1 MDIDPKIQETFDRLG
16 ITLPGVAGG
25 MDKLSKATDKAVKSA
40 TMQAL
45 EQARAHQSLIK
56 SIEKDLRQRGIDQ
69 ADAKTMATLT
79 AKKIKQ
85 ETDQSEALAKRTAL
99 EEEATKKLQERF
111 NKSVDGLN
119 KLASGSLSVV
129 SAFASSD
136 KLFTSA
142 IPTLDLMGTTIKSVV
157 SGLAEMVSGVS
168 AFGFSFGKAS
178 EGVAKVVG
186 VGVDLTVQV
195 AKMQLEMAEKYVDNY
210 NQLSSVGATFG
221 GQLGGL
227 ADKAK
232 NSGMWLDQFAKFVK
246 TNIVGLTEMGGTVD
260 QSTTL
265 IGKMSASATDH
276 NKKLVILYGGY
287 DKVSGALVGFGKQ
300 MASVGLSATQQQD
313 YLIKNSGAYLT
324 NLKALSEI
332 TGQTVE
338 QLQKEQEEA
347 NKDIAYRL
355 KLRELGQ
362 LDAKDGG
369 KRMQDT
375 MNAELI
381 VRKTYGAQSADLYKE
396 KVALDGQVISQSGQM
411 TAAYFVEQNK
421 AIDQIIATKNLEG
434 EARTKAIGGIV
445 EGSKGAIEAQ
455 TTLLA
460 GLVQLG
466 QYAGDEVTKTI
477 TEGIKQQL
485 DSEGVRT
492 NLNSAVTAAW
502 DNTRKAMDAEA
513 AAVVAL
519 TNIVRTNHQELD
531 KITSKTIGQTAEMA
545 TALHKVTTELIRLFG
560 EAGQVSKAVTI
571 FADMIADVATQL
583 RKYINES
590 TGGPKSKEEAS
601 WGRKALNYGGATLG
615 AVAGGAAAVGLGV
628 TTGGAGLLATTA
640 LVGGGMVGGTMAG
653 DYIADKLGL
662 AGGTSDTYKEKK
674 ESERREGI
682 NKLLSFSG
690 GVTGNRANYDALDP
704 VTRGSFEEMLAA
716 YGKPVKLQSG
726 FRTQAQQTAL
736 YKEWLAAG
744 GSKTN
749 PTVNTPTFGSVTTP
763 SPDASFHS
771 LGKALDI
778 DHDSF
783 KALNAAGLLRQFGFT
798 TVPGDPGHIQK
809 MAKGGITDGTSI
821 AGEAGPE
828 AVIPLPDGRTVPVK
842 LDVGELI
849 SKMDRL
855 IAVMMENRDFSEKIF
870 QAAA

>member
-45 EQARAHQSLIK
+45 EQARAHQALIK

-69 ADAKTMATLT
+69 TDAKIMATLT

-85 ETDQSEALAKRTAL
+85 ETDQSEALAQRTAL
-99 EEEATKKLQERF
+99 EEEATKKLQARF

-178 EGVAKVVG
+178 EGIAKVVG

-313 YLIKNSGAYLT
+313 YLVKNSGAYLT
-324 NLKALSEI
+324 NLKALSEM

-381 VRKTYGAQSADLYKE
+381 IRKTYGQNSADLYKE
-396 KVALDGQVISQSGQM
+396 KIALDGQVISQSGQM

-455 TTLLA
+455 TKLLA

-502 DNTRKAMDAEA
+502 ANSKTAMDAEA
-513 AAVVAL
+513 AAVVKL

-531 KITSKTIGQTAEMA
+531 TITKKSLKDTAEMA

-571 FADMIADVATQL
+571 FADMIADVAGKL
-583 RKYINES
+583 RAYINSQTGTTSNTES
-590 TGGPKSKEEAS
+590 KSKFNWGKVGTEAL
-601 WGRKALNYGGATLG
+601 KYGGIGTVMGAGMGSIAGGVG
-615 AVAGGAAAVGLGV
+615 AVPGAGIGFGVGAV
-628 TTGGAGLLATTA
+628 TGGAVELAKQAWSAAT
-640 LVGGGMVGGTMAG
+640 GT
-653 DYIADKLGL
+653 DDK
-662 AGGTSDTYKEKK
+662 DKK
-674 ESERREGI
+674 ETEKRESI
-682 NKLLSFSG
+682 SKLLSFAG
-690 GVTGNRANYDALDP
+690 GVTGNRSNYDALDP
-704 VTRGSFEEMLAA
+704 GVRGSFEEMLAA

-736 YKEWLAAG
+736 YKEWLAG
-744 GSKTN
+744 GGGPGK
-749 PTVNTPTFGSVTTP
+749 PTVITPTFGSVTKP
-763 SPDASFHS
+763 AADASFHS

-778 DHDSF
+778 DSDSF
-783 KALNAAGLLRQFGFT
+783 KALDAAGLLKQFGFK
-798 TVPGDPGHIQK
+798 TVDGDPGHIQK

-849 SKMDRL
+849 SKMDQL